1 MKLIKPSVFFV
12 YGPSNDDAM
21 ATVENAARTCYQSF
35 DKAGPGSAEKLIRH
49 CIQRGHE
56 SVLEHVSASLRIICD
71 RGVTH
76 ELVRH
81 RVGVAYSQEST
92 RYVNYNNQ
100 DMEFIEPWWWDDID
114 KSASRA
120 IFANE
125 YRLSELD
132 YKSLIEDHGM
142 APQAARAI
150 LPNALK
156 TEIVV
161 TANIRAWRHIF
172 KLRRDKSAHPDMRRV
187 MDLAFDILA
196 TMYPVFFEDME

>member
-1 MKLIKPSVFFV
+1 MELIKPSVTFV
-12 YGPSNDDAM
+12 YGTSNNIAL
-21 ATVENAARTCYQSF
+21 ATIEMAARTCYQSF
-35 DKAGPGSAEKLIRH
+35 EKSGPGSAERLIRH

-56 SVLEHVSASLRIICD
+56 SVLEHVSASINIVCD

-92 RYVNYNNQ
+92 RYVNYKNQ
-100 DMEFIEPWWWDDID
+100 DMEFIEPWWWGEN
-114 KSASRA
+114 AQGQVR
-120 IFANE
+120 FANLCRE
-125 YRLSELD
+125 AEHA
-132 YKSLIEDHGM
+132 YKAMIEFGM
-142 APQAARAI
+142 TPQSARAV

-172 KLRRDKSAHPDMRRV
+172 RLRRDKAAHPDMRRV
-187 MDLAFDILA
+187 MDMAFDILSK
-196 TMYPVFFEDME
+196 MYPVFFEDMK

>member
-1 MKLIKPSVFFV
+1 MKLIKPAVTFL
-12 YGPSNDDAM
+12 YGPANSLVMD
-21 ATVENAARTCYQSF
+21 TIEYAARTCYQSF

-56 SVLEHVSASLRIICD
+56 SVLEHMTVSLNIVCD

-92 RYVNYNNQ
+92 RYVRY
-100 DMEFIEPWWWDDID
+100 DGEMEFIEPWWWGENPLAQVIFTNTCRNAENSYKAMVDD
-114 KSASRA
+114 SG
-120 IFANE
+120 
-125 YRLSELD
+125 L
-132 YKSLIEDHGM
+132 
-142 APQAARAI
+142 APQAARAV

-161 TANIRAWRHIF
+161 TANFRAWRHIF
-172 KLRRDKSAHPDMRRV
+172 KLRRSKAAHPDMRIV
-187 MDLAFDILA
+187 MDLAFDILE
-196 TMYPVFFEDME
+196 TMYPVFFEDMK